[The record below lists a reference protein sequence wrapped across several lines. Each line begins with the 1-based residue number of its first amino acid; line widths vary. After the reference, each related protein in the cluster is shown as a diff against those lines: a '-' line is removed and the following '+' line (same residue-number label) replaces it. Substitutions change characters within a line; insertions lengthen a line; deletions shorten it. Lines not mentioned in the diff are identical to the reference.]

1 MRRLAPALVV
11 FFAWA
16 APAHAKPIVNV
27 QASSTLGAA
36 PLTVT
41 LTASG
46 DAVSYHWDLG
56 DRAVADGP
64 VVQHQYGPG
73 RFTATVTATAA
84 DGSTAQASVVITPVQ
99 LTLSGPKVGTYGR
112 RARFHG
118 RMLPA
123 PLGASFTLS
132 SGAAPSPAAKLDKQ
146 ARFSA

>member
-11 FFAWA
+11 FFVWA

-73 RFTATVTATAA
+73 RFR
-84 DGSTAQASVVITPVQ
+84 SEERR
-99 LTLSGPKVGTYGR
+99 VGKEGGYR
-112 RARFHG
+112 RSR
-118 RMLPA
+118 R
-123 PLGASFTLS
+123 T
-132 SGAAPSPAAKLDKQ
+132 
-146 ARFSA
+146 RCTWRV